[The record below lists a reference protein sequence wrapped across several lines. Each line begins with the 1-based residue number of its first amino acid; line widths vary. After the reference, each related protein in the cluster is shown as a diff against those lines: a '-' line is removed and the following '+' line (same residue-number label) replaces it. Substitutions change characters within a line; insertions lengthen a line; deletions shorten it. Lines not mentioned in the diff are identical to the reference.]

1 MINVIAD
8 TREQLTAMVT
18 PMNFSTPSPS
28 LPRPGGGARWGCR
41 VPRRQG
47 GAILIIALIVLAA
60 MTLAG
65 IAIMRSVDTSNLIA
79 GNLAFRQSAL
89 QASDT
94 GIEQAYQ
101 WLLGNRPVLVNSNP
115 AVGYFSSQPGVFNV
129 NDPTTWAGM
138 PTVGPDAG
146 GNTVSYLI
154 HRMCTCPDTPYNG
167 SCAGVANQCA
177 LTTPSTAAPPPGAG
191 DSFTIGA
198 PGYLQDPMVYYRITV
213 RTVGPRN
220 TTSFVQ
226 AMVAIAL

>member
-1 MINVIAD
+1 MG
-8 TREQLTAMVT
+8 T
-18 PMNFSTPSPS
+18 PMNFPPPSPS
-28 LPRPGGGARWGCR
+28 LPLSGKGAGWRCC
-41 VPRRQG
+41 VPRRQA

-89 QASDT
+89 QASDN

-101 WLLGNRPVLVNSNP
+101 WLLANRPSLVNTN
-115 AVGYFSSQPGVFNV
+115 AGVGYYSSQPGVFNV
-129 NDPTTWAGM
+129 NDPTTWAGA
-138 PTVGPDAG
+138 PSTPPDAG

-154 HRMCTCPDTPYNG
+154 HRLCTQPEVPYNG
-167 SCAGVANQCA
+167 VNQSCALDNPAA
-177 LTTPSTAAPPPGAG
+177 TAPPPGAG
-191 DSFTIGA
+191 DSFAIGA
-198 PGYLQDPMVYYRITV
+198 PGFLQDPMVYYRITV